1 MVVCT
6 LSFPFLISQPVWIDT
21 NNRYVIFEIPSNIL
35 LKKIGPRIWITI
47 VMLSWGT
54 IMMAMAAVKNATGL
68 LVARFFLGLT
78 ESGLFPG
85 SVYLISLWYTRSEQA
100 LRNGLFF
107 STATMAGAFGG
118 VLAYGIAQMEGVS
131 GLHGMLDQGTN
142 PTCT

>member
-1 MVVCT
+1 
-6 LSFPFLISQPVWIDT
+6 
-21 NNRYVIFEIPSNIL
+21 
-35 LKKIGPRIWITI
+35 
-47 VMLSWGT
+47 MLSWGT
-54 IMMAMAAVKNATGL
+54 IMMAMAAVENAAGL
-68 LVARFFLGLT
+68 LAARFFLGVT

-131 GLHGMLDQGTN
+131 GLHGKLDQNTERSAHAHGYYMTRHGFSDVLSVLVS
-142 PTCT
+142 TTQAGSGSSFLKDCQLCF